1 VEGVTTDVAPGTDAA
16 GSGYQFSN
24 DWFNATVKAVW
35 SELLPQLAPSRVLEI
50 GSFEGASACF
60 LIEHIAAQRPLEL
73 HCIDTWQ
80 GGFEHRPG
88 GHATS
93 DMVQVE
99 QSFRANVQT
108 ALSSAACAVK
118 VQVHRDRSDRALLR
132 LLADVGHN
140 YFDMVYV
147 DGSHEAPDVLFDAVT
162 SFKLLRVGGLLVFD
176 DYLWSAQSAPDLLKS
191 PKIAIDAFTS
201 VHAAKIRML
210 TAPLYQIYL
219 VKTAD

>member
-1 VEGVTTDVAPGTDAA
+1 VEGVNTEVAPGTATA
-16 GSGYQFSN
+16 GGGYQFSN
-24 DWFNATVKAVW
+24 NWFNATAKAVW

-60 LIEHIAAQRPLEL
+60 LIEHIAAQRSLEL

-80 GGFEHRPG
+80 GGLEHRPG
-88 GHATS
+88 GHATA
-93 DMVQVE
+93 DMAQVE
-99 QSFRANVQT
+99 QRFRANVRT

-118 VQVHRDRSDRALLR
+118 VQVHRERSDLALVR

-176 DYLWSAQSAPDLLKS
+176 DYLWSGQSAPDLLKR

-201 VHAAKIRML
+201 VNAAKIRML